1 MRAGRILHPGLAR
14 DLATLGH
21 TDVVL
26 VTDAGF
32 PIPAGANRVD
42 LGLTP
47 GHIDVR
53 TVLRTLLDEI
63 FVEEV
68 HLARELKTHHPRLY
82 GETQEIFTGSGATF
96 HATTHETLVAEW
108 APRAKVVVRSGS
120 FEPWA
125 NFALVASTAPFDW
138 FADDDVT
145 ILPAYVE
152 RRRLITEGVRP
163 DLAEEKR

>member
-1 MRAGRILHPGLAR
+1 MRAGRILHPQLAGS
-14 DLATLGH
+14 LATLGH

-42 LGLTP
+42 LALTR
-47 GHIDVR
+47 GQLDVQS
-53 TVLRTLLDEI
+53 VLRALLENT
-63 FVEEV
+63 FFEEA
-68 HLARELKTHHPRLY
+68 HFAGELKTHHPRLY
-82 GETQEIFTGSGATF
+82 GEVQDIFTGSGATF
-96 HATTHETLVAEW
+96 HGTTHEALIEQW

-125 NFALVASTAPFDW
+125 NFALVASTAPFEW
-138 FADDDVT
+138 FDDDEVT

-152 RRRLITEGVRP
+152 RRRLITEAVRP
-163 DLAEEKR
+163 DLG

>member
-1 MRAGRILHPGLAR
+1 MRSGRILHPELAGA
-14 DLATLGH
+14 LATLGH

-32 PIPAGANRVD
+32 PIPADARRVD
-42 LGLTP
+42 LALTR
-47 GHIDVR
+47 GHLDVR
-53 TVLRTLLDEI
+53 TILRALLEEV

-68 HLARELKTHHPRLY
+68 HLATEVKTHHPRLY
-82 GETQEIFTGSGATF
+82 GEVQDLFTGSGATF
-96 HATTHETLVAEW
+96 HGTTHETLIEHW

-125 NFALVASTAPFDW
+125 NFALVASTDPFEW
-138 FADDDVT
+138 FRDDDVT

-152 RRRLITEGVRP
+152 RRRLITDGVRP
-163 DLAEEKR
+163 DLV

>member
-1 MRAGRILHPGLAR
+1 MRSERILHPGLAGA
-14 DLATLGH
+14 LATLGH

-32 PIPAGANRVD
+32 PIPQDAHRVD
-42 LGLTP
+42 LALTR
-47 GHIDVR
+47 GHLDVR
-53 TVLRTLLDEI
+53 TILRVLLEEV

-68 HLARELKTHHPRLY
+68 HMAGEVRTHHPRLY
-82 GETQEIFTGSGATF
+82 GDVQDLFTGSGATF
-96 HATTHETLVAEW
+96 RGTTHEHLIEHW

-125 NFALVASTAPFDW
+125 NFALVASTAPFEW

-145 ILPAYVE
+145 ILPEYVE
-152 RRRLITEGVRP
+152 RRRMIAEGVRP
-163 DLAEEKR
+163 ELG

>member
-1 MRAGRILHPGLAR
+1 MRAGRILHPELAR
-14 DLATLGH
+14 GLATLGH

-42 LGLTP
+42 LALTR
-47 GHIDVR
+47 GQLDVQS
-53 TVLRTLLDEI
+53 VLRALLDST
-63 FVEEV
+63 FFEEA
-68 HLARELKTHHPRLY
+68 HFATELTTHHPRLY
-82 GETQEIFTGSGATF
+82 GEVQDIFTGSGATF
-96 HATTHETLVAEW
+96 HGTTHEALIEQW

-125 NFALVASTAPFDW
+125 NFALVASTAPFEW
-138 FADDDVT
+138 FDDDEVT

-152 RRRLITEGVRP
+152 RRRLISEAVRP
-163 DLAEEKR
+163 DLG

>member
-1 MRAGRILHPGLAR
+1 MRNGTILHPELARGLAS
-14 DLATLGH
+14 LGH

-32 PIPAGANRVD
+32 PIPADANRID
-42 LGLTP
+42 LALTR
-47 GHIDVR
+47 GQIDVR
-53 TVLRTLLDEI
+53 VVLQALIDAV

-68 HLARELKTHHPRLY
+68 HFATELKANHPRLY
-82 GETQEIFTGSGATF
+82 GEVQDRFTGSGAEF
-96 HATTHETLVAEW
+96 HGTTHEALIEEW
-108 APRAKVVVRSGS
+108 APRAKLVVRSGS

-138 FADDDVT
+138 FTDDDVT

-152 RRRLITEGVRP
+152 RRRRITEGERP
-163 DLAEEKR
+163 DLT